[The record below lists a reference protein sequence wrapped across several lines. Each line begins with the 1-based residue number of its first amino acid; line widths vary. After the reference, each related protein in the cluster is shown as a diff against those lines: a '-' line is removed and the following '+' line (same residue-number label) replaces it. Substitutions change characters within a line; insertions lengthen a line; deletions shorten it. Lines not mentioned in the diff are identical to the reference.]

1 MTDLT
6 RRRLLQLIGTAP
18 LAAGF
23 AWTATEVVEAAER
36 ARAARQDG
44 TPHTP
49 QFFTA
54 AEYAAVVM
62 LADLI
67 MPADERSGS
76 ASDAGVPEF
85 IDFMMVD
92 QPARQVPMRG
102 GLAWLDQECT
112 SRFGRPF
119 VSAADGERRQVLDEI
134 SGLEPVR
141 PDQSHGVAF
150 FRSFRDLTAT
160 GFWTSR
166 MGIDDLQY
174 MGNTLVAEWKGC
186 PPEALRKLGLD
197 VE

>member
-1 MTDLT
+1 MAMN
-6 RRRLLQLIGTAP
+6 RRQVLQLIGSAP

-23 AWTATEVVEAAER
+23 AWTDAEAFEASR
-36 ARAARQDG
+36 LARQARQDPAAF
-44 TPHTP
+44 TPR
-49 QFFTA
+49 FFA
-54 AEYAAVVM
+54 AEEYAAVSV

-67 MPADERSGS
+67 IPADERSGG

-102 GLAWLDQECT
+102 GLAWLDQECNA
-112 SRFGRPF
+112 RFAKTF
-119 VSAADGERRQVLDEI
+119 TAATDAERRAVLDDI
-134 SGLEPVR
+134 SGLEPSR
-141 PDQSHGVAF
+141 EDQSHGVAF

-174 MGNTLVAEWKGC
+174 LGNTLVPEWNGC
-186 PPEALRKLGLD
+186 PEEALRKLG
-197 VE
+197 VAGN